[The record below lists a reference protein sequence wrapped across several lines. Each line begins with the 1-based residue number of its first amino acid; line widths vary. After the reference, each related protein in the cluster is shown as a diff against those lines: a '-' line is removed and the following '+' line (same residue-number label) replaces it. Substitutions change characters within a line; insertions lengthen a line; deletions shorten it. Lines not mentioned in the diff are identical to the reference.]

1 MAADIRMTTI
11 ASSMRLIEKIAS
23 LRASLSE
30 ARRRGQSIA
39 LVPTMGYLHEGHLHL
54 VDEARR
60 HAAVVVLSVFVN
72 PLQFGPHED
81 FTRYPR
87 DLEGDAMKAERRGVD
102 LLFAPPVEELYASDR
117 TVAVTPLSLAD
128 RWEGAARPGHFTGV
142 LTVVTKLFNIVQPT
156 VAVFGQ
162 KDIQQATLIKA
173 LARDLD
179 FGVKIVIANTV
190 REPDGLAMSSRNA
203 YLAPEERRR
212 ALVLWRTLRAVSE
225 AFDAGEY
232 DGVELEQLGW
242 EILATEP
249 EVQVDYL
256 AIVDPQRLEP
266 VAVAEQGTI
275 VAIAARVGGTRLI
288 DNVILGAL

>member
-1 MAADIRMTTI
+1 MAADIQMTTI
-11 ASSMRLIEKIAS
+11 ASSMRIVDSIAA
-23 LRASLSE
+23 LRSALTE
-30 ARRRGQSIA
+30 ARRRGQGIG
-39 LVPTMGYLHEGHLHL
+39 LVPTMGYLHEGHLRL

-60 HAAVVVLSVFVN
+60 HAGIVVMSVFVN
-72 PLQFGPHED
+72 PLQFGPHDD

-87 DLEGDAMKAERRGVD
+87 DLEGDAIKAERRGVD
-102 LLFAPPVEELYASDR
+102 LLFAPPVAELYEGDR
-117 TVAVTPLSLAD
+117 TVVVTPLNLAD
-128 RWEGAARPGHFTGV
+128 QWEGAARPGHFTGV

-173 LARDLD
+173 LTRDLD
-179 FGVKIVIANTV
+179 FNVKIVIATTA

-203 YLAPEERRR
+203 YLSADDRRR

-225 AFDAGEY
+225 AFEGGQYDA
-232 DGVELEQLGW
+232 VELEQLGW

-256 AIVDPQRLEP
+256 AIVDPHRLEP
-266 VAVAEQGTI
+266 VAVAEQDTI
-275 VAIAARVGGTRLI
+275 VAVAGRVGGTRLI
-288 DNVILGAL
+288 DNVILGMS